1 MFERPKLRD
10 HLRLGVVPPDRV
22 VFAGEAGHQI
32 LRGRSCA
39 LVAPLIDGRRTPDDI
54 IAELSGDV
62 DAAQVAYVLELL
74 ETRSLIDEATDAV
87 PRAVSAYWNAF
98 GVPTAVAAER
108 LLRTPVRV
116 VSVGAVPAAEL
127 EAELRASHVVVT
139 DDDDAPLTVVLADDY
154 LHPELERLNA
164 RALATGRAWML
175 CRPVG
180 VELWLGPVFAPGR
193 TGCWACLS
201 QRLRANRDVEMFL
214 LERSGEGH
222 FALPTATLPATAR
235 AALSLAAAEAAKWVV
250 LEGSETLEGK
260 IVTFATSTLESRR
273 HALVRRPQCEACG
286 DGGGDASRLP
296 EPVVL
301 RSNPKRFVAD
311 GGHRT
316 AAPDET
322 LRRYE
327 HHVSPLTG
335 VVNQLSR
342 VPAGGNPLIHVYVS
356 GQNMA
361 RRHNSYDALR
371 RNLRSFSCGKGISDT
386 QARVSAI
393 GEAIER
399 YSGVFRGDEPRRL
412 ARGRDL
418 GGRAVDPSL
427 LLGFS
432 ERQYA
437 GRGAWNTDAA
447 RRFNQV
453 PAPYDPDAAI
463 DWTPV
468 WSLTRG
474 EHRYLP
480 TSCCYYSYP
489 VDDERCFAFPDSNG
503 SAAGN
508 TVEEAV
514 FQGLMEVF
522 ERDSVALWWYNRLRR
537 PAVDLDSFADPYVD
551 SLRAYHRQRRRELWV
566 LDLTADM
573 GVPAFVALSR
583 RVDRDPQDIVFAPA
597 AHLDPRIALLRSLTE
612 LNQMMG
618 AMVEDDRP
626 GVYAYDDAVYIDWWK
641 NATVE
646 SQPYLLPDPALPPTR
661 LDDFPRLYGDDLL
674 DDIERCRALVESRGM
689 EMLVLDQTR
698 PDVGMP
704 VVKVFVVGMRHFWAR
719 SGPGRL
725 YDVPVAMGWLDRPL
739 AEDELNPIEVFV

>member
-1 MFERPKLRD
+1 
-10 HLRLGVVPPDRV
+10 
-22 VFAGEAGHQI
+22 
-32 LRGRSCA
+32 
-39 LVAPLIDGRRTPDDI
+39 
-54 IAELSGDV
+54 
-62 DAAQVAYVLELL
+62 
-74 ETRSLIDEATDAV
+74 
-87 PRAVSAYWNAF
+87 
-98 GVPTAVAAER
+98 
-108 LLRTPVRV
+108 
-116 VSVGAVPAAEL
+116 
-127 EAELRASHVVVT
+127 
-139 DDDDAPLTVVLADDY
+139 
-154 LHPELERLNA
+154 
-164 RALATGRAWML
+164 
-175 CRPVG
+175 
-180 VELWLGPVFAPGR
+180 
-193 TGCWACLS
+193 
-201 QRLRANRDVEMFL
+201 
-214 LERSGEGH
+214 
-222 FALPTATLPATAR
+222 
-235 AALSLAAAEAAKWVV
+235 
-250 LEGSETLEGK
+250 
-260 IVTFATSTLESRR
+260 
-273 HALVRRPQCEACG
+273 
-286 DGGGDASRLP
+286 
-296 EPVVL
+296 VL

-342 VPAGGNPLIHVYVS
+342 VPADGNPLIHVYVS

-361 RRHNSYDALR
+361 RRHDSYDALR

-399 YSGVFRGDEPRRL
+399 YSGVFRGDEPRLL

-418 GGRAVDPSL
+418 GERAVDPSL

-437 GRGAWNTDAA
+437 GRGAWNSDGA

-453 PAPYDPDAAI
+453 PAPYDPDAVI

-537 PAVDLDSFADPYVD
+537 PAVDLDSFADPYVQ
-551 SLRAYHRQRRRELWV
+551 SLRAYHRQRRREMWV

-626 GVYAYDDAVYIDWWK
+626 GVYAYDDAMYIDWWK

-739 AEDELNPIEVFV
+739 TEDELNPIEVFV